1 MGSKNS
7 EKMILNNDHKLI
19 TPLLNNLD
27 NTDTAFKIG
36 IQQHDAIFALMGV
49 MIRPDLNTSTWR
61 HRTTEFIQY
70 ASGQRQA
77 NEGSGGLNLNCRSQS
92 TPYGDVK
99 KTIVGSGRRRRRQD

>member
-36 IQQHDAIFALMGV
+36 IQQHDAIFALMG
-49 MIRPDLNTSTWR
+49 
-61 HRTTEFIQY
+61 Y